1 VRTDSYGPLAATM
14 GFLLWTWL
22 SVQVILMGARLNAE
36 IEHQTALDT
45 TTGPPALIGERG
57 AVMADSI
64 GPRRGNP
71 AALAF
76 TLKHAE
82 AMADRV
88 MRRGNRRR
96 GGGV

>member
-1 VRTDSYGPLAATM
+1 MM

-22 SVQVILMGARLNAE
+22 SVQIILMGAELNAE
-36 IEHQTALDT
+36 TEHQTALDT
-45 TTGPPALIGERG
+45 TTGAPRPIGERG

-82 AMADRV
+82 ALSDRLLK
-88 MRRGNRRR
+88 RRIRPPG
-96 GGGV
+96 